1 MRSTPAA
8 ACSVSAEG
16 APGLRGLQASVTPD
30 RVFTI
35 AVAAMVLHLVART
48 PIADPD
54 LGWQLRVGEWIW
66 QHGGL
71 PATDPFGYPNAGRP
85 WVVYSWLGELVFW
98 LLASHMGVHA
108 LVLACATLVA
118 ATFVVVLR
126 ASREAG
132 AAPTAAYAAT
142 IVAAVATA
150 PYTSERP
157 GMASFLLA
165 AVYARALLRWRRGA
179 SGAPWMLV
187 PLMALWVNVHVFFV
201 FGIAWLWAVVIWT
214 AAESAIVRHAAPDRR
229 WRGLL
234 AVAVAASVVTLLN
247 PYGWRLLAHVV
258 EISHHPVAIPVI
270 VEFSSPD
277 FHAAGLF
284 VLPLLLALITALAT
298 GTERPDAFLTVLV
311 AGHLALALIT
321 QRYVPLLA
329 IVAAPLVGRSL
340 TTALRLDP
348 DGAARLSG
356 RHAVA
361 HAAIAAGFVLLAAT
375 AAPTAAALEPNLRSG
390 EFPVD
395 AVRFLRRQPNL
406 GRLVNSFNWGGY
418 LIYALY
424 PDYQVSMDGRT
435 TVYGEDETR
444 SYMDMHFVRD
454 GWRPYLAHWHPDV
467 VLWER
472 HGALAVALGDSPD
485 WVRVYA
491 DDTAVVFLRADHPL
505 RAEIEAAA
513 EGPAVWRNLDA
524 G

>member
-1 MRSTPAA
+1 
-8 ACSVSAEG
+8 
-16 APGLRGLQASVTPD
+16 VTPD

-35 AVAAMVLHLVART
+35 AVAAVVLHLVART

-54 LGWQLRVGEWIW
+54 LGWQLRAGEWIW
-66 QHGGL
+66 QHGGP
-71 PATDPFGYPNAGRP
+71 PATDPFAYPNAGRP
-85 WVVYSWLGELVFW
+85 WVVYSWLGELAFW
-98 LLASHMGVHA
+98 LLASRVGFHA
-108 LVLACATLVA
+108 LVLTCATVVA

-126 ASREAG
+126 ASREAD

-142 IVAAVATA
+142 VVAALATA

-165 AVYARALLRWRRGA
+165 AVYVRALLRWRRGA

-187 PLMALWVNVHVFFV
+187 ALMALWANVHVFFV
-201 FGIAWLWAVVIWT
+201 FGLAWLWATVAWT
-214 AAESAIVRHAAPDRR
+214 AGESLVGRRAPDRR

-234 AVAVAASVVTLLN
+234 AVAVTASAATLVN

-258 EISHHPVAIPVI
+258 EISHHPVAIPAI

-284 VLPLLLALITALAT
+284 VLPLLLALVIALAA

-311 AGHLALALIT
+311 AGHLALALVT

-348 DGAARLSG
+348 RGDGRFS
-356 RHAVA
+356 RPHAVA

-375 AAPTAAALEPNLRSG
+375 AVPTDAALGPNLRPG

-406 GRLVNSFNWGGY
+406 GRLLNSFNWGGY
-418 LIYALY
+418 LVYSLY
-424 PDYQVSMDGRT
+424 PDYQVSIDGRT
-435 TVYGEDETR
+435 TVYGADETL
-444 SYMDMHFVRD
+444 SYLDLHFVRD
-454 GWRPYLAHWHPDV
+454 GWRAYLAHWHPDV

-505 RAEIEAAA
+505 RAEVEAAA
-513 EGPAVWRNLDA
+513 AGPAVWRNLDA